1 LGSLESSSSLFDD
14 VGIRQMSEELEAAQ
28 AVERFLKMVEGL
40 SLAAPVL
47 RKMASIK
54 QVAEEAEKRTAAT
67 KQEHDRLLNDLKT
80 LRSET
85 SRLREESEAGMS
97 MAKREADEYFDET
110 QKRAER
116 LYNNA
121 KEAALQREEEAK
133 ARIEK
138 MDIDALEK
146 RRKQLDVVQE
156 QISRKETALAL
167 ISRELASA
175 EKAYKQVK
183 EQLDQLRKQ
192 LLPAE

>member
-1 LGSLESSSSLFDD
+1 
-14 VGIRQMSEELEAAQ
+14 MSEELEAAQ